1 MVVAISQNDLLK
13 AAVVKPD
20 VGAVREYLSRGALP
34 SSRDAQAATPL
45 HWAAADDSA
54 EVAAVLLQ
62 AGAEVDARACDNSTP
77 LHWACREVRQ
87 RPRAAPTERRGTP
100 CQGMRAVWYLHL
112 HSHATRPGC
121 VCVLCAARGARRERL
136 RCKPA
141 SPFARLH
148 SCLLYVGDRLL
159 GLTGNRAP
167 GRTPCRSSSCC
178 SLRAPTLRRARARGR
193 RRGG

>member
-77 LHWACREVRQ
+77 LHWACREVR
-87 RPRAAPTERRGTP
+87 RVNARAPRRRSGAGPPAKACGRYGTSTSIHTRRGL
-100 CQGMRAVWYLHL
+100 AV
-112 HSHATRPGC
+112 C
-121 VCVLCAARGARRERL
+121 VCCARRAARGASA
-136 RCKPA
+136 CAA
-141 SPFARLH
+141 SQPARLPA
-148 SCLLYVGDRLL
+148 C
-159 GLTGNRAP
+159 TRA
-167 GRTPCRSSSCC
+167 CC
-178 SLRAPTLRRARARGR
+178 M
-193 RRGG
+193 